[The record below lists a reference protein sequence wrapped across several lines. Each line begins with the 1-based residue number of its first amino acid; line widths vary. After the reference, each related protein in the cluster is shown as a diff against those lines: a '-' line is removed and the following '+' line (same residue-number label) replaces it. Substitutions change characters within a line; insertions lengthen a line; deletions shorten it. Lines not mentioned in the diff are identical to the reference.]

1 MRRLSTDPGARFT
14 PTTPGLAVTG
24 GLDAFDDAMRARQ
37 TGVAAVTQVVS
48 HWSPYDRDRGVNAA
62 S

>member
-1 MRRLSTDPGARFT
+1 M
-14 PTTPGLAVTG
+14 TG

-48 HWSPYDRDRGVNAA
+48 HWSPYDRVRVVNADP
-62 S
+62 